1 MIKNRAR
8 AAAPPAGERPPSFA
22 DRVYE
27 AVGEVPPGECLS
39 YGDIAALA
47 GNPGA
52 ARAVGR
58 IMARSQGLPWWRV
71 VAADGRLVPGKESEH
86 ARLLAAEGV
95 PVTDNRVTG

>member
-1 MIKNRAR
+1 MTGGRGGPR
-8 AAAPPAGERPPSFA
+8 SFA
-22 DRVYE
+22 ERVYE

-39 YGDIAALA
+39 YGDIAAIA

-58 IMARSQGLPWWRV
+58 IMAGSEGLPWWRV
-71 VAADGRLVPGKESEH
+71 VAADGRLVPGKEPEH

-95 PVTDNRVTG
+95 RTADNRVVE